1 MNIYAKATRNGH
13 AEERNFSKDL
23 SICICYEPVESAGH
37 SIRCFDLEES
47 LGFNEVALV
56 KSNATLQYRRATIK

>member
-23 SICICYEPVESAGH
+23 SIYICYESVESAGH
-37 SIRCFDLEES
+37 SIRCFDLEER

-56 KSNATLQYRRATIK
+56 KSNATLQNRQATIK